1 MTHWGKVI
9 GFASGL
15 ATGTTWVALVG
26 LILGHQFDRGFSD
39 SFTRLRRERGFRERP
54 RTAPAFLDALFEAAG
69 HVAKADGCVTEAEIR
84 ATRALMHRLGLGPE
98 QIKDAVVRFERG
110 KEPDWPLRE
119 TMRRLRRETQRHAE
133 LRSLFVRSLLEIA
146 LSKKSLHRRQRAAIW
161 EICSELGIGRAEL
174 AQLEALLRAQ
184 RAFRQSTSG
193 GPPRPRPLDNAYAV
207 LGVPATSSD
216 AEIKTAYRRL
226 MNKYH
231 PDKLGAAED
240 PAALRTAEERTREIR
255 WAYDALKRSRSI
267 R

>member
-15 ATGTTWVALVG
+15 ASGTTWAALLG
-26 LILGHQFDRGFSD
+26 LILGHQFDRGFAEN
-39 SFTRLRRERGFRERP
+39 FTRLGRERRAGDGSR
-54 RTAPAFLDALFEAAG
+54 APAGYVDALFEAAG
-69 HVAKADGCVTEAEIR
+69 HVAKADGRVTEAEIR
-84 ATRALMHRLGLGPE
+84 ATRALMHRLGLGPQ
-98 QIKDAVVRFERG
+98 QIKNAVTCFERG
-110 KEPDWPLRE
+110 KHPDWPLHD
-119 TMRRLRRETQRHAE
+119 TMRRLRRDTQRNAE

-146 LSKKSLHRRQRAAIW
+146 LSKKSLHRQERAALW
-161 EICSELGIGRAEL
+161 EICSELGVGRAEL

-184 RAFRQSTSG
+184 RAFRQSDGSRGT
-193 GPPRPRPLDNAYAV
+193 PRTRLDAAYSV
-207 LGVPATSSD
+207 LGVAANSTD

-240 PAALRTAEERTREIR
+240 ATALKAAELRTREIR
-255 WAYDALKRSRSI
+255 WAYDALKQRRSI